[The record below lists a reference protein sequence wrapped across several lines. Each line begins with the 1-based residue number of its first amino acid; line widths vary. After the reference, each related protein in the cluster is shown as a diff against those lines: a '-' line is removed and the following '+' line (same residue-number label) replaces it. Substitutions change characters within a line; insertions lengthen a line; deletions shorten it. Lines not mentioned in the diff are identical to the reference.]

1 VLDPVELGSSWSADV
16 SSLFAFGALVVVLP
30 FMFGGGT
37 AALVTAAIVY
47 GIGHVIGQGAV

>member
-30 FMFGGGT
+30 FMFGGT